1 MDIEIK
7 KIDFDADSTIKLESR
22 KETKR
27 WSKFSNQFVPVVE
40 KVGKNKYK
48 LISGAEKI
56 HIATEK
62 GESKVNC
69 NIIDNLSDEEKGALD
84 LRLLYQGSESCPITL
99 GERFLDFREKFSIKS
114 RFRVIPTAYGEYGG
128 QKVVEYE
135 ECIRETNTMSEKDLL
150 ELRLFNAN
158 YFILTYRFVNN

>member
-48 LISGAEKI
+48 LISGAEKYI
-56 HIATEK
+56 SLLK
-62 GESKVNC
+62 KVNQKLIVILL
-69 NIIDNLSDEEKGALD
+69 IILVMKKKGH
-84 LRLLYQGSESCPITL
+84 
-99 GERFLDFREKFSIKS
+99 
-114 RFRVIPTAYGEYGG
+114 
-128 QKVVEYE
+128 
-135 ECIRETNTMSEKDLL
+135 
-150 ELRLFNAN
+150 
-158 YFILTYRFVNN
+158 